1 MFNKSFG
8 ACSILGIV
16 KGTVGEIYEEF
27 SCFVSFSA
35 MLLVLELRSMTV
47 QPAW

>member
-8 ACSILGIV
+8 ACSILV

-47 QPAW
+47 